1 MNLIPNSTPELQ
13 EFLKKVALQ
22 TLPLL
27 SLEYP
32 VHLVHKVKA
41 DGDVQTQR
49 ELHPLFYGCYDWH
62 SAVHSYWQLLRIK
75 QYLPETEM
83 DIQSQIEEE
92 LCRCFDNVEGIAT
105 ETQYL
110 KEHAGFER
118 PYGLA
123 WILYLCREFRLLSD
137 EADCKRWA
145 ENFKALEVQ
154 AIDDICG
161 WLPKLAFPIRGGL
174 HNQTAYS
181 LALIWDWAITAERED
196 ALTLIKTVAM
206 KWYGNDKNA
215 PVAYEPSASDFL
227 SPTLGTVS
235 LMQRILETDD
245 FLEWFESYLPDLE
258 SEVAKQWLRPVVV
271 ADEADGRLAHFAGL
285 NLSRAWMLAELAEVL
300 PEDYKARTII
310 LESSKEHLDAGLKY
324 TLSDAY
330 MLSHWVPSFAVYA
343 LTLPKT

>member
-1 MNLIPNSTPELQ
+1 MNLTPDLQ

-75 QYLPETEM
+75 KYLPETET
-83 DIQSQIEEE
+83 DIHSQIEEE
-92 LCRCFDNVEGIAT
+92 LCRCFDNVAGIAI

-110 KEHAGFER
+110 KDHAGFER

-123 WILYLCREFRLLSD
+123 WILYLCREFYLLSN
-137 EADCKRWA
+137 ESNCKRWT
-145 ENFKALEVQ
+145 ENFKLLEAQ

-174 HNQTAYS
+174 HNQTAFS
-181 LALIWDWAITAERED
+181 LALIWDWAMTAKRDDVLALITTT
-196 ALTLIKTVAM
+196 AL
-206 KWYGNDKNA
+206 KWYGNDRNA

-235 LMQRILETDD
+235 LMQRILEADD
-245 FLEWFESYLPDLE
+245 FLQWFESYLPDLE
-258 SEVAKQWLRPVVV
+258 SDEVEQWLKPVIVT
-271 ADEADGRLAHFAGL
+271 DETDGRLAHFAGL
-285 NLSRAWMLAELAEVL
+285 NLSRSWMLTELAEVL
-300 PEDYKARTII
+300 PGDYKSRNVI
-310 LESSKEHLDAGLKY
+310 LKSAEEHLKAGLKY

-343 LTLPKT
+343 LTLHKI